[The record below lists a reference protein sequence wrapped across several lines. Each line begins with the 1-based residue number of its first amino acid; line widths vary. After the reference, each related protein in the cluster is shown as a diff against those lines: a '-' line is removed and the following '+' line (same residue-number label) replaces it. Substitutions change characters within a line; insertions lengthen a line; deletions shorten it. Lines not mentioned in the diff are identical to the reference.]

1 MAHADSQPLDFSDL
15 EAAPLE
21 AVDLSDESNEVA
33 GPAAR
38 LPRRPSLLGRDF
50 IQNFGAMV
58 ASMVVHLLLLIV
70 LGVMSLPPEVQRD
83 LKTLVS
89 AVFEEREEDPVVME
103 LEEDIEAVTEE
114 TIAVVSSSPMAG
126 ITGGVSGGPTES
138 VNLDQKVVAMADTPT
153 EISITP
159 PTLQI
164 PSSHRLIEAV
174 PDGEFKGEARAIV
187 DDYQQAMDRITQ
199 ELMWM
204 LDKGNVLVIWCFDQS
219 ESMKDDQQEIR
230 LRINRI
236 FGRAH
241 DDVLTTSVVSYGQ
254 RFATLTRKPTSDLY
268 EIRSAIESVPVD
280 PSGKEVMCQAVGYAI
295 AGHREYCAKTNR
307 QMALVLVTDESGDR
321 DNNARYL
328 EAAIAE
334 AKAAKCRVYA
344 LGREA
349 VFGYPY
355 AYMRWKHP
363 ETKRIHWLQVDR
375 GPETGF
381 VEQLQTDGFRRRY
394 DAFSSG
400 FGPYEQ
406 TRLARETGGIFFMLP
421 SMDTSIVRGEK
432 RRYELEAMRNY
443 RPDLRARI
451 EVLADRDEI
460 PLRMLLWQIITDL
473 NPYSP
478 QAKDV
483 VEIRH
488 TFSRRPDEFQKQ
500 VNVEIRKSLILL
512 KYFGLAQEELEKNLV
527 LREKEPDP
535 RWQANFDLMH
545 AQLIAYQARIYEYGA
560 ALEDFMRHPQVVP
573 LQKPPN
579 LTLVHWDIS
588 THGKTLTQESQSYI
602 ERASQLFNK
611 LIEDHPGT
619 PWAERA
625 RWELRRGFG
634 VKLVPDYDPPHPP
647 ASGRV
652 QIPKL

>member
-1 MAHADSQPLDFSDL
+1 M
-15 EAAPLE
+15 
-21 AVDLSDESNEVA
+21 
-33 GPAAR
+33 
-38 LPRRPSLLGRDF
+38 
-50 IQNFGAMV
+50 
-58 ASMVVHLLLLIV
+58 
-70 LGVMSLPPEVQRD
+70 
-83 LKTLVS
+83 
-89 AVFEEREEDPVVME
+89 
-103 LEEDIEAVTEE
+103 
-114 TIAVVSSSPMAG
+114 
-126 ITGGVSGGPTES
+126 
-138 VNLDQKVVAMADTPT
+138 
-153 EISITP
+153 
-159 PTLQI
+159 
-164 PSSHRLIEAV
+164 
-174 PDGEFKGEARAIV
+174 
-187 DDYQQAMDRITQ
+187 
-199 ELMWM
+199 
-204 LDKGNVLVIWCFDQS
+204 
-219 ESMKDDQQEIR
+219 
-230 LRINRI
+230 
-236 FGRAH
+236 
-241 DDVLTTSVVSYGQ
+241 
-254 RFATLTRKPTSDLY
+254 
-268 EIRSAIESVPVD
+268 
-280 PSGKEVMCQAVGYAI
+280 
-295 AGHREYCAKTNR
+295 
-307 QMALVLVTDESGDR
+307 
-321 DNNARYL
+321 
-328 EAAIAE
+328 
-334 AKAAKCRVYA
+334 
-344 LGREA
+344 
-349 VFGYPY
+349 
-355 AYMRWKHP
+355 
-363 ETKRIHWLQVDR
+363 
-375 GPETGF
+375 
-381 VEQLQTDGFRRRY
+381 QTDGFRRRY

-512 KYFGLAQEELEKNLV
+512 KYFGLAHEEFEKNLV
-527 LREKEPDP
+527 FREKEPDP